1 MNKLCAKTSPYLRAR
16 INANQPPLRL
26 RLAARYPNNRKSSIL
41 SRLLLFAVSIAIFLP
56 IDRNDSNPAECRI
69 VEFSLNRS
77 NRGNWKKQNDHK
89 IFSILFRIETLHL
102 SLEPF
107 RETSLKLF
115 PTKATRRKREDARSF
130 VSPPRAKSRRALD
143 SDATKRVVTNWRII
157 KSSLAPRHHRLPS
170 FRR

>member
-16 INANQPPLRL
+16 INADQPPLRL

-77 NRGNWKKQNDHK
+77 NRGNWKKRNDYK
-89 IFSILFRIETLHL
+89 IFSILFHRNFTLVVRIVSRNISQIVPDKGDQE
-102 SLEPF
+102 E
-107 RETSLKLF
+107 KG
-115 PTKATRRKREDARSF
+115 RRTFVRFLARD
-130 VSPPRAKSRRALD
+130 RGELWTAMQRNA
-143 SDATKRVVTNWRII
+143 W
-157 KSSLAPRHHRLPS
+157 
-170 FRR
+170 

>member
-1 MNKLCAKTSPYLRAR
+1 MEPPRALTYVHALMR
-16 INANQPPLRL
+16 TNHRFDSV
-26 RLAARYPNNRKSSIL
+26 AARYPNNRKSSIL

-77 NRGNWKKQNDHK
+77 NRGNWKKRNDHK

-115 PTKATRRKREDARSF
+115 PTKANGRKREGARSF